1 MHYARK
7 HKGDIDDF
15 FMVACSLKYMITNR
29 YEDRK
34 IALNKRAKKK
44 KGLSTHGLP
53 KRSPTLVLTMPE
65 AA

>member
-7 HKGDIDDF
+7 HQGDIDDF

-34 IALNKRAKKK
+34 ITLNKSKKK
-44 KGLSTHGLP
+44 ERAVDTRTSQAVPHLSTNH
-53 KRSPTLVLTMPE
+53 
-65 AA
+65 A